1 MDVIVHSSHRLL
13 ATEAKSGQRAHHT
26 DARSVVG
33 FLNDVRVPGLRK
45 DAQRLGLVVTR
56 GREVIPL
63 GPLVWAIPYGRLFG
77 AAD

>member
-1 MDVIVHSSHRLL
+1 MDIIVHSGNRLL
-13 ATEAKSGQRAHHT
+13 AIEAKSGQRAHYT
-26 DARSVVG
+26 DARSVAG
-33 FLNDVRVPGLRK
+33 FLNEVRVPGLRK

-63 GPLVWAIPYGRLFG
+63 RPLVWAIPYWRLFG